1 MKVFVN
7 KKETILEENCTI
19 EQMLKQTMN
28 STDGFAVAVGMKVIK
43 KALWAE
49 TQLREGDNVTI
60 IKATCGG

>member
-1 MKVFVN
+1 MKVKEN

-19 EQMLKQTMN
+19 EQMLRQTMN

-49 TQLREGDNVTI
+49 TQLCEGDNVTI